1 MKKKKLLIPVIASII
16 TVLVL
21 SGVSYAYYSAK
32 IKENNKTE
40 TVIKSNELNLIF
52 TGTSEITANNMIP
65 GDSFTKTFTVENT
78 SNRTVDFN
86 IYLQNITNEFNDDL
100 VYALNDDTG
109 SVVGETPLPVT
120 NQNKSYLKTKLDID
134 SNTTKTYT
142 LTVTF
147 KNTDEPQN
155 DYQGKTFKGTLGIDT
170 ELITYNIDASE
181 VQYSN
186 ENTECTDVSCSLNE
200 LYERINGA

>member
-1 MKKKKLLIPVIASII
+1 MKKKIFLIPVVASLV

-40 TVIKSNELNLIF
+40 TILKSNELNLIF
-52 TGTSEITANNMIP
+52 TGTKEITANNMIP

-100 VYALNDDTG
+100 VYSLNDDTG

-186 ENTECTDVSCSLNE
+186 ENTECTDISCSLNE

>member
-1 MKKKKLLIPVIASII
+1 M
-16 TVLVL
+16 
-21 SGVSYAYYSAK
+21 
-32 IKENNKTE
+32 
-40 TVIKSNELNLIF
+40 
-52 TGTSEITANNMIP
+52 
-65 GDSFTKTFTVENT
+65 
-78 SNRTVDFN
+78 
-86 IYLQNITNEFNDDL
+86 QNITNEFNEDL
-100 VYALNDDTG
+100 VYTLEDTTG
-109 SVVGETPLPVT
+109 SVIGETPLPVT
-120 NQNKSYLKTKLDID
+120 NKDKTYLKTGI
-134 SNTTKTYT
+134 SIEANTIKTYT
-142 LTVTF
+142 LKITF

>member
-1 MKKKKLLIPVIASII
+1 MKNKKLLIPLIASLV

-32 IKENNKTE
+32 IKENNRTE

-52 TGTSEITANNMIP
+52 TGTKEITANNMIP

-100 VYALNDDTG
+100 VYSLNDDTG

-186 ENTECTDVSCSLNE
+186 ENTECTDISCSLNE

>member
-1 MKKKKLLIPVIASII
+1 MKKKKILIPVVASMI

-52 TGTSEITANNMIP
+52 TGTNEITANNMIP

-109 SVVGETPLPVT
+109 SVVGVTPLPVT
-120 NQNKSYLKTKLDID
+120 NKDKSYLKTKLDID

-147 KNTDEPQN
+147 KNTEEPQN

-170 ELITYNIDASE
+170 ELITYDIDASE

-186 ENTECTDVSCSLNE
+186 ENTECTDISCSLNE

>member
-1 MKKKKLLIPVIASII
+1 MKNKKLLIPVVASMI

-52 TGTSEITANNMIP
+52 TGTNEITANNMIP

-86 IYLQNITNEFNDDL
+86 IYLQNITNEFNEDL

-109 SVVGETPLPVT
+109 SVVGVTPLPVT
-120 NQNKSYLKTKLDID
+120 NKDKSYLKTKLDID

-147 KNTDEPQN
+147 KNTEEPQN

-170 ELITYNIDASE
+170 ELITYDIDASE

-186 ENTECTDVSCSLNE
+186 ENTECTDISCSLNE

>member
-1 MKKKKLLIPVIASII
+1 
-16 TVLVL
+16 
-21 SGVSYAYYSAK
+21 
-32 IKENNKTE
+32 
-40 TVIKSNELNLIF
+40 
-52 TGTSEITANNMIP
+52 MIP

-109 SVVGETPLPVT
+109 SVVGVTPLPVT
-120 NQNKSYLKTKLDID
+120 NKDKSYLKTKLDID

-147 KNTDEPQN
+147 KNTEEPQN

-170 ELITYNIDASE
+170 ELITYDIDASE

-186 ENTECTDVSCSLNE
+186 ENTECTDISCSLNE

>member
-1 MKKKKLLIPVIASII
+1 MKNKKLLIPVIASLV

-52 TGTSEITANNMIP
+52 TGTNEITANNMIP

-186 ENTECTDVSCSLNE
+186 ENTECTDISCSLNE

>member
-1 MKKKKLLIPVIASII
+1 MKNKKLLIPVIASLV

-32 IKENNKTE
+32 IKENNRTE

-52 TGTSEITANNMIP
+52 TGTNEITANNMIP

-100 VYALNDDTG
+100 VYSLNDDTG

-170 ELITYNIDASE
+170 ELITYNIDANE

-186 ENTECTDVSCSLNE
+186 ENTECTDISCSLNE